1 MALKPL
7 FPTLILQDEIDNED
21 LRRRLEAVCWSLADE
36 DEGGNA
42 WCDSEGYDGYTS
54 YSSLDDLPER
64 FPEFAELREHLDR
77 LARKFIGHL
86 HWDTQGDELE
96 LAIWV
101 NILGE
106 GGSHSSHI
114 HPGSVISGTYYVS
127 APDGAGKLKLEDP
140 RLAYMM
146 AAPQPV
152 SNAPESAQRFVYLQ
166 PEDGHVF
173 LWESWLRH
181 EVMPNLSEEPRI
193 SISFNYALVRA
204 RDQEA
209 MT

>member
-1 MALKPL
+1 MAMKSV
-7 FPTLILQDEIDNED
+7 FPTLVLQEEIDDED
-21 LRRRLEAVCWSLADE
+21 LRRRLEAVCWLMEAE
-36 DEGGNA
+36 DEAGNA

-64 FPEFAELREHLDR
+64 FPEFAELRTHLDA
-77 LARKFIGHL
+77 LAQKFIRHQ
-86 HWDTQGDELE
+86 HWDVQGDKLE

-106 GGSHSSHI
+106 GGSHSGHI
-114 HPGSVISGTYYVS
+114 HPGSVISGTFYVS
-127 APDGAGKLKLEDP
+127 APDGAGQLKLEDP
-140 RLAYMM
+140 RLPMMM
-146 AAPQPV
+146 AAPLPV

-181 EVMPNLSEEPRI
+181 EVMPNRSENPRV
-193 SISFNYALVRA
+193 SISFNYALVRS
-204 RDQEA
+204 
-209 MT
+209 